1 MNTDVYSVSATFVG
15 EAALTLLEVL
25 DGNDNGSMVKRLGG
39 GILTPASLG
48 MLYVERLEKAGLEWK
63 VTEIGKDE

>member
-1 MNTDVYSVSATFVG
+1 LVS

-25 DGNDNGSMVKRLGG
+25 DGNDQGAMVKKLGG

-48 MLYVERLEKAGLEWK
+48 MPNVKRLEKAGLEWK
-63 VTEIGKDE
+63 VTETGKEE